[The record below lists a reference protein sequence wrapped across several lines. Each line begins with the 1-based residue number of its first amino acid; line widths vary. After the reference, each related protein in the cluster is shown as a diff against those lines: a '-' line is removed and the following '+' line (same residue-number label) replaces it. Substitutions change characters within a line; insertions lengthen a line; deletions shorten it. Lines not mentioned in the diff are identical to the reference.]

1 MLTVD
6 QVEKALNVWHFPQ
19 AAPGSLLPGAW
30 HWGTIGGYSIDVDE
44 KTMVMTWITMLLV
57 LVFTVAATRR
67 MDVRKPHKLQNVME
81 MIYEGMVNL
90 IHQSMDPVKAAP
102 FVSIVV
108 TFFMFILFSNMLGL
122 VPTLSS
128 PTADYQTTLAL
139 GLITFALIYIFGFRY
154 THGRFLRHFLTVFMP
169 LTIIEELAK
178 PITLAFRLYGNI
190 FAGEMLIMVLL
201 GLLGGRIHLFG
212 GFIASV
218 GWLGFSIFVGFIQTF
233 IFTMLSI
240 AYVSSVVTEEHH

>member
-6 QVEKALNVWHFPQ
+6 QVEQLLNVWHFPIV
-19 AAPGSLLPGAW
+19 PGSLLPGPW
-30 HWGTIGGYSIDVDE
+30 HWGNIGGFPIDVDA
-44 KTMVMTWITMLLV
+44 KTMVMTWVTMV
-57 LVFTVAATRR
+57 LVAVFAVAATRN
-67 MDVRKPHKLQNVME
+67 MDEKNPRGLQNVME
-81 MIYEGMVNL
+81 MIYDGMLNL
-90 IHQSMDPVKAAP
+90 IHQSMDPVAAAP
-102 FVSIVV
+102 FVGTVV
-108 TFFMFILFSNMLGL
+108 TFFMFILFANFLGL

-139 GLITFALIYIFGFRY
+139 GLITFVLIYVFGFRY
-154 THGRFLRHFLTVFMP
+154 THGRFLRHFLTPFLP

-201 GLLGGRIHLFG
+201 GLLGGWTHVYG

-218 GWLGFSIFVGFIQTF
+218 AWLAFSIFVGFIQTF
-233 IFTMLSI
+233 IFVMLSI
-240 AYVSSVVTEEHH
+240 AYVSNVVAEHH

>member
-6 QVEKALNVWHFPQ
+6 QVEQLLNVWHFPIT
-19 AAPGSLLPGAW
+19 PGALIPGPW
-30 HWGTIGGYSIDVDE
+30 HWGKIGGFSIDVDA
-44 KTMVMTWITMLLV
+44 KTMVMTWITMV
-57 LVFTVAATRR
+57 IVAVFGVAATRR
-67 MDVRKPHKLQNVME
+67 MDIRKPHGLQNVME
-81 MIYEGMVNL
+81 MIYEGMINL
-90 IHQSMDPVKAAP
+90 THQSMDPVKAAP
-102 FVSIVV
+102 FISVV
-108 TFFMFILFSNMLGL
+108 TTFFIFILFSNMLGL

-139 GLITFALIYIFGFRY
+139 GLITFVLIYVFGFRF
-154 THGRFLRHFLTVFMP
+154 THGRFMRHFLTPFLP

-201 GLLGGRIHLFG
+201 GLLGGWVHVFG

-218 GWLGFSIFVGFIQTF
+218 AWLAFSIFVGFIQTF
-233 IFTMLSI
+233 IFVMLSI
-240 AYVSSVVTEEHH
+240 AYVSAAVAEEHH